1 MVVFFFWYVK
11 LQVLYVADTRQMG
24 SPAVTFTQGHGL
36 DGPWGMV
43 AGKKQVKVF
52 ITKIIDYL
60 NKPQGAV
67 ELSIILLYI
76 SDMK

>member
-1 MVVFFFWYVK
+1 MVDFFVFFFWYVK
-11 LQVLYVADTRQMG
+11 WQVLYVADTRQIG

-52 ITKIIDYL
+52 ITRIIDVTVWTNLKELL
-60 NKPQGAV
+60 NCP
-67 ELSIILLYI
+67 
-76 SDMK
+76 